1 MLLLEDVEDDE
12 LFREVWE
19 FFSFMEDFRE
29 VWESWMECFLQ
40 KTTNLKLTRSQLTI
54 L

>member
-1 MLLLEDVEDDE
+1 LLLLEDVEDEE

-29 VWESWMECFLQ
+29 VWES
-40 KTTNLKLTRSQLTI
+40 
-54 L
+54 